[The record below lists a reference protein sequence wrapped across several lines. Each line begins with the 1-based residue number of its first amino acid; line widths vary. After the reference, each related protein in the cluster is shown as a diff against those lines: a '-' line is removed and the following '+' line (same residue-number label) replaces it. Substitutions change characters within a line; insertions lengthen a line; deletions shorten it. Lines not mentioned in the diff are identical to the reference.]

1 MDREEFRR
9 AGHELIDWV
18 ADYLEGPEELPVV
31 AQVRPGDLR
40 AALPEAA
47 PERGEP
53 MDTILADFRQLVL
66 PAVTHWNHPRFFAY
80 FPANNSGPS
89 VLGELL
95 SAALGVNGM
104 VWQSCPAATE
114 LEELTLEWLRQMIG
128 LPPAFR
134 GVLQDS
140 ASTSTLVALV
150 CARERATGFGADR
163 RGLGSS
169 SADSALRVYASEEAH
184 SSVDKA
190 ARIAGLGAAH
200 VVRVGTDETF
210 ALDPEQLAAALQR
223 DRQAGLTPCCVVAT
237 VGTTSSTALD
247 PLPEIAA
254 VTQRHGLWLHVDA
267 ALAGSAAILPE
278 LRHVLTGAEHAD
290 SLVFNPHKWLFTN
303 FDCSAYFTRDPQ
315 TLQRAMAVAPEYL
328 RTDQDGRA
336 TNFRD
341 WGVSLGRRF
350 RALKLWFVLRHYG
363 VQGLRAKLRAHLGW
377 ATALADAVRAHPAL
391 ELLAPVPLNTL
402 CFRVR
407 CDESGLRL
415 HDESELTCRNEALL
429 AALNESGRIYL
440 THTRLRGRYALR
452 ICVGQTTTRAEHV
465 RQAWDHILATAGVQA
480 WPLAL

>member
-31 AQVRPGDLR
+31 AAVQPGELR
-40 AALPEAA
+40 ARLPPQA
-47 PERGEP
+47 PTAGEP
-53 MDTILADFRQLVL
+53 METILRDFRQLVM

-114 LEELTLEWLRQMIG
+114 LEELVLDWLRQLLA
-128 LPPAFR
+128 LPESFR

-140 ASTSTLVALV
+140 ASAATLVALI

-163 RGLGSS
+163 LGLAAATGD
-169 SADSALRVYASEEAH
+169 AALRVYASREAH
-184 SSVDKA
+184 SSVDKG
-190 ARIAGLGAAH
+190 ARIAGFGAQH
-200 VVRVGTDETF
+200 VVRVGVD
-210 ALDPEQLAAALQR
+210 ADLAMDPGALAAAVER
-223 DRQAGLTPCCVVAT
+223 DRAAGLHPCCVVAT

-247 PLPEIAA
+247 PLPAIARVA
-254 VTQRHGLWLHVDA
+254 REHGLWLHVDA

-278 LRHVLTGAEHAD
+278 QRHILDGIEGAD
-290 SLVFNPHKWLFTN
+290 SFVFNPHKWLFTN
-303 FDCSAYFTRDPQ
+303 FDCSAYYTRDVA
-315 TLQRAMAVAPEYL
+315 TLQRALAAAPEYL
-328 RTDQDGRA
+328 RTAADGRA

-341 WGVSLGRRF
+341 WGVALGRRF

-363 VQGLRAKLRAHLGW
+363 VDGLQQRLREHLAW
-377 ATALADAVRAHPAL
+377 AQAVAGAVRAHDDL
-391 ELLAPVPLNTL
+391 ELLAPVALNTV

-407 CDESGLRL
+407 PQGTEGGEL
-415 HDESELTCRNEALL
+415 SEAALDTLNEALL
-429 AALNESGRIYL
+429 ERLNASGRLYL
-440 THTRLRGRYALR
+440 THTRLDGRYALR
-452 ICVGQTTTRAEHV
+452 LCVGQTTTRPRHLRE
-465 RQAWDHILATAGVQA
+465 AWSCILATAGLPPA
-480 WPLAL
+480 PLRV